1 MARIRRLSSADWFR
15 KPGPEAGEVADRA
28 AEEAADEIA
37 SIAAEMEQWDGTAE
51 AEPSHRRERG
61 RQRLASLAG
70 ALAGVL
76 GRGGRTAAQGTVLGV
91 RTLADRLLD
100 AAPRIPVRDL
110 ATLRA
115 QHPGATDPEQLAD
128 RLTAGAVKASAG
140 IGAGVGAVAMLPTPP
155 AMAVEIAAETLAVA
169 GIEVKLIAELHEV
182 YGMRA
187 QGGVTDRASAYVNA
201 WTNRRGID
209 LTRPVGMAALRL
221 SGELKQQLRR
231 RLTRSTLRKVPTL
244 TPLLI
249 GAGIGATINSRDTR
263 RLSDQVRNDLRRR
276 VPPDPGYWAR
286 AQPPETPSRARSRP
300 R

>member
-1 MARIRRLSSADWFR
+1 MARIRRLSSAHRFR
-15 KPGPEAGEVADRA
+15 KSGPEAGEAADRA
-28 AEEAADEIA
+28 AEEAAEEIA
-37 SIAAEMEQWDGTAE
+37 SIAAEMEHWDGTAA

-70 ALAGVL
+70 ALARGL
-76 GRGGRTAAQGTVLGV
+76 GRGGRTAARGAALGA
-91 RTLADRLLD
+91 RGLSDRLLD

-115 QHPGATDPEQLAD
+115 QHPEAGDAEELAD
-128 RLTAGAVKASAG
+128 RLTAGAVRASAAV
-140 IGAGVGAVAMLPTPP
+140 GAGVGAAAMLPTPP
-155 AMAVEIAAETLAVA
+155 TMVLEIAAETLAVA
-169 GIEVKLIAELHEV
+169 AIEVKLIAELHEA

-187 QGGVTDRASAYVNA
+187 PGGATDRAGAYVNA

-209 LTRPVGMAALRL
+209 VTRPVGMAALRL

-231 RLTRSTLRKVPTL
+231 RLTRHTLRRVPSL

-263 RLSDQVRNDLRRR
+263 RVSDEVRHDLRRR
-276 VPPDPGYWAR
+276 TPADPGYWDR
-286 AQPPETPSRARSRP
+286 ALPGDR
-300 R
+300 